1 MPQSPTLHGPQRP
14 LTLRDG
20 LPSLRSNGGL
30 QILRVGRKE
39 HSGPDAII
47 FSGTPGASDSTARSV
62 EVRFVP
68 AGTAVPAPSFDVRT
82 GRIHLSYD
90 RRDHPDVIGLL
101 NNRGARFCYFWR
113 SADGTRCRGWLLI
126 TK

>member
-1 MPQSPTLHGPQRP
+1 MSQAPVIGDQRRP

-20 LPSLRSNGGL
+20 LPSLNRSGGL
-30 QILRVGRKE
+30 QILRVGRRE
-39 HSGPDAII
+39 QSNADSLI
-47 FSGTPGASDSTARSV
+47 FSGAPGTSNSKARSV

-68 AGTAVPAPSFDVRT
+68 TGTAVPAPSFDAST

-101 NNRGARFCYFWR
+101 NNRGTRFCYFWR
-113 SADGTRCRGWLLI
+113 SSDGTRCRGWLLI